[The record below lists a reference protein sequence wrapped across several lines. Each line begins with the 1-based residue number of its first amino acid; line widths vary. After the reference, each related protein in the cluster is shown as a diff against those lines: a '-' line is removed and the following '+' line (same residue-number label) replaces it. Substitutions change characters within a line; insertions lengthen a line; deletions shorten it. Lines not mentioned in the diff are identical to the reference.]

1 MRSKTIIISNV
12 DESSSSGRGILTL
25 YQEND
30 NSVKCKLRL
39 YQIEKLNRFCK
50 LGIYHKDQ
58 VYSANLIDKG
68 DCYESSIFGNFDMNS
83 DFYTAIIDT
92 SSDNKVLLAGG
103 TYAGFYFD
111 DTSVFSDKDSTHKDD
126 QYLDRENQ
134 NANDFNIDKC
144 ANCEYKKCFYDNSFQ
159 EFKNIKVDN
168 NSNDH
173 IIENVEEK
181 AVSTINSLNNIENLE
196 ENKEEM
202 ERQIPNT
209 LDAIIPQFKY
219 ICENYP
225 ADEDLNRLISNSK
238 FVKMSE
244 DGEQYSIG
252 AIYENDQIKYICY
265 AVKCNY
271 NSPAPEELGK
281 NYQWVPLDQE
291 DPLSEGYYIV
301 YQDAVDLKIVE
312 IER

>member
-12 DESSSSGRGILTL
+12 DQNSSSGRGILTL
-25 YQEND
+25 YQENS
-30 NSVKCKLRL
+30 NTLKCKLRL
-39 YQIEKLNRFCK
+39 YQMEKLNRFCK
-50 LGIYHKDQ
+50 LGIYHNDQ
-58 VYSANLIDKG
+58 VYSANLLDKG
-68 DCYESSIFGNFDMNS
+68 ESYESSLLGNFDMNS

-103 TYAGFYFD
+103 TYAGYYFD
-111 DTSVFSDKDSTHKDD
+111 DTSVFSDRDKYYKDEK
-126 QYLDRENQ
+126 YIGEKNENVS
-134 NANDFNIDKC
+134 DCEIDKC

-159 EFKNIKVDN
+159 EYKNIEVN
-168 NSNDH
+168 NDVATEIS
-173 IIENVEEK
+173 EEK
-181 AVSTINSLNNIENLE
+181 INTFNNRNNMDNLE
-196 ENKEEM
+196 EKKEENTA
-202 ERQIPNT
+202 PNI

-219 ICENYP
+219 IFENYP
-225 ADEDLNRLISNSK
+225 EDEDLNKLIENSK
-238 FVKMSE
+238 FVKIGE

-265 AVKCNY
+265 AIKCNY

-281 NYQWVPLDQE
+281 NYQWLPLDQE